1 VLKVQTG
8 LTYVANEVVV
18 LMTIGGVGS
27 TSTRGLRWPARRC
40 GQG

>member
-18 LMTIGGVGS
+18 LMTIGGADAWASVIGND
-27 TSTRGLRWPARRC
+27 G
-40 GQG
+40 